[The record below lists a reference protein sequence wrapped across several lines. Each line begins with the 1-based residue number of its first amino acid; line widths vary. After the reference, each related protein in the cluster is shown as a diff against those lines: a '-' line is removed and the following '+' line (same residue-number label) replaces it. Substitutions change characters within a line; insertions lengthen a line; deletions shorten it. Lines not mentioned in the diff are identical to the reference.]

1 MTTPSIVI
9 RTDRLRL
16 LLDHLYVHDIK
27 TVLESLENHVLN
39 GTDPDKAEMSSE
51 AFILYTVIS
60 HDMDDAKTSKEALEN
75 ESKSNL
81 D

>member
-16 LLDHLYVHDIK
+16 LLDHLYAHDIK
-27 TVLESLENHVLN
+27 TVLENLGNHVLN

-51 AFILYTVIS
+51 AFILYTLIS
-60 HDMDDAKTSKEALEN
+60 HDMDDAVANEEA
-75 ESKSNL
+75 
-81 D
+81 